1 MNTNTQFMK
10 FVGYSDSFMPN
21 IQTLF
26 SIPTMKYIQR
36 EIYKRS
42 KVYFPQGVL
51 VPCENISS
59 VLDSVYSNFSPPT
72 GCIYSRYIIPTN
84 DVAVNSYAT
93 DIIDQTIRIILD
105 DVVNTLGIEQNN
117 MSLDVWDSV
126 LGDFNRAGLRSHSE
140 IKIRDNKP
148 PSGLFFENY

>member
-26 SIPTMKYIQR
+26 SMATMKHIQR
-36 EIYKRS
+36 EIYERS
-42 KVYFPQGVL
+42 KVHFPQGVF
-51 VPCENISS
+51 VPRENISA

-72 GCIYSRYIIPTN
+72 GSIYSRYTVPTN
-84 DVAVNSYAT
+84 GSYAA
-93 DIIDQTIRIILD
+93 DIVDQTVRIILD
-105 DVVNTLGIEQNN
+105 DVVNTLGIERNN

-126 LGDFNRAGLRSHSE
+126 LGDFNGKGLRSHPE
-140 IKIRDNKP
+140 IKVRNNKP